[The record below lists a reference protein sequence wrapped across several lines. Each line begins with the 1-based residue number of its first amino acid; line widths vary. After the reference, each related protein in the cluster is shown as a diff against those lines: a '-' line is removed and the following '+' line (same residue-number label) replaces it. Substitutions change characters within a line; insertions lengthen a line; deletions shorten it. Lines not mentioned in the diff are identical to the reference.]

1 MSQAHNDKEKHLF
14 CLSQSLGFTIDMP
27 LIIVFS
33 EFPPTSAPA
42 TVSLLPLLII
52 VIDSEIK
59 LTNPQEK
66 IFFFNPLLHL
76 IKNNEFGNEQLIC
89 N

>member
-27 LIIVFS
+27 LIIVFTD
-33 EFPPTSAPA
+33 FPLTSALA

-52 VIDSEIK
+52 VIEIK
-59 LTNPQEK
+59 LTNPPEK
-66 IFFFNPLLHL
+66 SFFCNPLDY
-76 IKNNEFGNEQLIC
+76 KQ
-89 N
+89 